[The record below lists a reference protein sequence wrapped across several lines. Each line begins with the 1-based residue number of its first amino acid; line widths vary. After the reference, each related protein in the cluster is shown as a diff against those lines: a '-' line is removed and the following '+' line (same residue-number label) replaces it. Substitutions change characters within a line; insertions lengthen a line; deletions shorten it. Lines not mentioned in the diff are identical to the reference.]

1 MFTKIIKLYLSVDQS
16 QKMLKKN
23 IVRAVVIETTII
35 FCSTPNTDH
44 IFSFREEKQ
53 RVWMVR
59 EKEKKATRY

>member
-1 MFTKIIKLYLSVDQS
+1 MFAKIIKLYLSVDQS
-16 QKMLKKN
+16 QKMFKKN

-44 IFSFREEKQ
+44 IFSFRKEKQ
-53 RVWMVR
+53 RVWVVR